1 MTSWPA
7 ANNPYD
13 NMKNNK
19 LRQKYTLDHMLDN
32 GAISEQEYNEALNYE
47 LKITGDITYTNS
59 TIYEDETKDQ
69 GPTSYFMDAAINQ
82 TIQIIAPQDFM
93 TADLLHI
100 PLLTEVCRR
109 RSRRKC
115 RSKVISPP
123 MK

>member
-47 LKITGDITYTNS
+47 LKITGDITYTS
-59 TIYEDETKDQ
+59 SSIYEDETK
-69 GPTSYFMDAAINQ
+69 
-82 TIQIIAPQDFM
+82 
-93 TADLLHI
+93 
-100 PLLTEVCRR
+100 
-109 RSRRKC
+109 RSGSDILFHGRCYQSDYTDNR
-115 RSKVISPP
+115 
-123 MK
+123 